1 MQSPTFIARMGQR
14 FSTELTL
21 AAILVLLLLVL
32 SWISPVFWSDQN
44 LANIVKQSAINGI
57 LAVGMTIIII
67 SGGIDL
73 SVGAVACLS
82 GMVAAMLMTQGWSV
96 GVSCAVALVAAV
108 LVGVING
115 ILIYEG
121 DIPPFIATLGTLT
134 MARGLVKL
142 LTDARSV
149 SGLPEG
155 FLEFGQA
162 AWLGM
167 PSQFVVWMVL
177 SALMAWLLSATR
189 LGRNVFAIGSSV
201 EVARLS
207 GIKLRQTIYAVYGLG
222 ALMAGIAGI
231 VLTARVRVAT
241 PTAANG
247 YELYAIAAAVIGGAS
262 LAGAQ
267 GSIVGAILGAL
278 IMTTI
283 ANGGN
288 LLGVDAFTLEI
299 VIGALIVF
307 AVWLD
312 KLRKTRKR

>member
-1 MQSPTFIARMGQR
+1 MQIPFTIAHIGHR

-21 AAILVLLLLVL
+21 TAILLLLLLAL
-32 SWISPVFWSDQN
+32 SWASPVFWSDQN
-44 LANIVKQSAINGI
+44 LSNIVKQSAINGI

-82 GMVAAMLMTQGWSV
+82 GMVAAMLMTQGWDIIFACSM
-96 GVSCAVALVAAV
+96 ALLLSM
-108 LVGVING
+108 LVGVVNG
-115 ILIYEG
+115 MLIYDG
-121 DIPPFIATLGTLT
+121 NIPPFIATLGTLT

-142 LTDARSV
+142 LTDARSI
-149 SGLPEG
+149 SGLPDP

-162 AWLGM
+162 VWLAV
-167 PSQFVVWMVL
+167 PSQFAVWMVL
-177 SALMAWLLSATR
+177 SGLVAWMLSSTR

-267 GSIVGAILGAL
+267 GSIAGAILGAL

-299 VIGALIVF
+299 VIGGLIVF

-312 KLRKTRKR
+312 KLRKARKH

>member
-32 SWISPVFWSDQN
+32 SWVSPVFWSDQN

-96 GVSCAVALVAAV
+96 GVSCAVALVASV

-134 MARGLVKL
+134 MVRGLVKL

-155 FLEFGQA
+155 FFGIWPSRVAGRAFAVCGVDGLVCTHGMA
-162 AWLGM
+162 AERY
-167 PSQFVVWMVL
+167 P
-177 SALMAWLLSATR
+177 
-189 LGRNVFAIGSSV
+189 
-201 EVARLS
+201 
-207 GIKLRQTIYAVYGLG
+207 LG
-222 ALMAGIAGI
+222 AQC
-231 VLTARVRVAT
+231 VCH
-241 PTAANG
+241 
-247 YELYAIAAAVIGGAS
+247 
-262 LAGAQ
+262 
-267 GSIVGAILGAL
+267 
-278 IMTTI
+278 
-283 ANGGN
+283 
-288 LLGVDAFTLEI
+288 
-299 VIGALIVF
+299 
-307 AVWLD
+307 WL
-312 KLRKTRKR
+312 